1 MIVNEDFLSK
11 LRQSFKLNLYE
22 VKIWTALL
30 SRGTSTAG
38 ELSEISD
45 VPRSRTYDVLESL
58 EKKGFILMKIGKPI
72 KYLAVKP
79 KEVVEKTKKVAKIE
93 ADSHIKKLSNMVGT
107 ELFSELDLLYKQ
119 GIEFVEASDL
129 TGSIKGRHNLYL
141 HMENLMKNAESS
153 VCLMTSAKGLARKS
167 ESLKHTFEQLS
178 KKGVK
183 IKIAAPVT
191 KDSAAAVRDLKNFA
205 EIKHLEKPDARFCVI
220 DGKDVMFMLMD
231 DNEVHASYDVGIWAN
246 TPFFANTL
254 NHLFDLAW
262 NGMELGNK
270 VLKKL

>member
-58 EKKGFILMKIGKPI
+58 EKKGFIVMKIGKPI

-79 KEVVEKTKKVAKIE
+79 KEVIEKAKKVAKIE
-93 ADSHIKKLSNMVGT
+93 ADGHIKKLGKMVGS
-107 ELFSELDLLYKQ
+107 ELFNELELLYSQ
-119 GIEFVEASDL
+119 GIEFVEPSEM
-129 TGSIKGRHNLYL
+129 TGSIKGRHNAYL
-141 HMENLMKNAESS
+141 HMENLMKNAKSNI
-153 VCLMTSAKGLARKS
+153 CLMTSAKGLARKS
-167 ESLKHTFEQLS
+167 EALKHTFESLN

-191 KDSAAAVRDLKNFA
+191 KDSASAIKELKDCAEVR
-205 EIKHLEKPDARFCVI
+205 HLEKPNARFCVV

-231 DNEVHASYDVGIWAN
+231 DKEVHANYDVGIWAN
-246 TPFFANTL
+246 TPYFANAL
-254 NHLFDLAW
+254 NNLFDMAW
-262 NGMELGNK
+262 GGMEPGNK
-270 VLKKL
+270 ALKKL